1 MKEFKFLLFVNIACA
16 SAMMAFLSVVG
27 PIVRKLGLQEWHAG
41 VSVAIAGILW
51 VILSRYWGKKSDD
64 IGRKPILLL
73 GVLGVCVGYFFL
85 ALFVNQALLQPPAI
99 LVSFSVLILTRGT
112 IGAFYSAITP
122 VSNALIADKIKET
135 QRTPYIAKLGAANG
149 LGMVIGP
156 ALGGYLAIYGLATPL
171 YVFAVFPLFGALFVF
186 LFIPRVKIKKVNNIS
201 VLKIFDSRLR
211 LPMLAAFLTMYA
223 VVTAQVCLGFFIM
236 DRLHFGLV
244 KSAVTTGNILALIG
258 VVFILA
264 QIFVSKFKN
273 ISAFLWL
280 KLGAATSAIG
290 YIAVSL
296 STTSWLLTLGFCIA
310 TFGMGFLFPSFQTLA
325 VNLVSQE
332 EKGAASGTV
341 SAAQGMG
348 MIAGPLLSTFLYK
361 IDPSVPFWICF
372 VAFAFLFLSA
382 RKI

>member
-1 MKEFKFLLFVNIACA
+1 VKEFKFLLFVNIACA

-171 YVFAVFPLFGALFVF
+171 YVFAVFPLLGALFVF

-244 KSAVTTGNILALIG
+244 KSAVATGNILALIG

-296 STTSWLLTLGFCIA
+296 STMSWLLTLGFCIA

-372 VAFAFLFLSA
+372 VAFTFLFLSA

>member
-171 YVFAVFPLFGALFVF
+171 YVFAVFPLLGALFVF

-244 KSAVTTGNILALIG
+244 KSAVATGNILALIG

-372 VAFAFLFLSA
+372 VAFTFLFLSA

>member
-1 MKEFKFLLFVNIACA
+1 
-16 SAMMAFLSVVG
+16 MMAFLSVVG

-171 YVFAVFPLFGALFVF
+171 YVFAVFPLLGALFVF

-244 KSAVTTGNILALIG
+244 KSAVATGNILALIG

-372 VAFAFLFLSA
+372 VAFTFLFLSA

>member
-51 VILSRYWGKKSDD
+51 VILSRYWGRKSDEV
-64 IGRKPILLL
+64 GRKPILLL
-73 GVLGVCVGYFFL
+73 GVLGVCIGYFFL
-85 ALFVNQALLQPPAI
+85 ALFVNKALLQPPAI
-99 LVSFSVLILTRGT
+99 LFSFSVLILTRAI

-122 VSNALIADKIKET
+122 VSNALIADKIQEGH
-135 QRTPYIAKLGAANG
+135 RTPYIAKLGAANG

-171 YVFAVFPLFGALFVF
+171 YVFAIFPLFAALFVF
-186 LFIPRVKIKKVNNIS
+186 FFIPKIKIKKEKNTNT
-201 VLKIFDSRLR
+201 LKVFDSRLR

-223 VVTAQVCLGFFIM
+223 VVTAQVCLGFFII

-244 KSAVTTGNILALIG
+244 KSAVATGNILALIG

-264 QIFVSKFKN
+264 QIFVSKLKN
-273 ISAFLWL
+273 ISAYLWL

-296 STTSWLLTLGFCIA
+296 STTSWLLTLGFCIS

-325 VNLVSQE
+325 VNLVSKE

-341 SAAQGMG
+341 SAAQGLG
-348 MIAGPLLSTFLYK
+348 MIAGPLLSTILYK
-361 IDPSVPFWICF
+361 IDPSVPFWVCF
-372 VAFAFLFLSA
+372 GAFAFLFLIT